1 MKIDKKGKETGMR
14 TQINKIE
21 TVEITQDLTNKFN
34 KLYHAFFERS
44 KITYTAEDLNDEYK
58 FKELCVDMIKG
69 TCGGGFI
76 RRQKITVSKNVR
88 KTEYTF
94 NNSLIELTKRIM
106 NSNSSVKAQKRQQEL
121 LAQFAENEEVVE
133 I

>member
-1 MKIDKKGKETGMR
+1 
-14 TQINKIE
+14 
-21 TVEITQDLTNKFN
+21 
-34 KLYHAFFERS
+34 
-44 KITYTAEDLNDEYK
+44 
-58 FKELCVDMIKG
+58 MIKG